1 MSVGAG
7 SLKRTAKSVS
17 TSKTDNVQN
26 TEAVE
31 VKRQT
36 PAKQAEP
43 KKAAVKT
50 TGKKAAA
57 AREHFSHSAW
67 GAAGEGSFS
76 CAHLVSN
83 SMLRSPGVM

>member
-26 TEAVE
+26 TEVVE

-36 PAKQAEP
+36 PAKQAAP

-50 TGKKAAA
+50 TTGKKAAA
-57 AREHFSHSAW
+57 APVEKEEQLESTS
-67 GAAGEGSFS
+67 GIKCE
-76 CAHLVSN
+76 LPVY
-83 SMLRSPGVM
+83 LL

>member
-36 PAKQAEP
+36 PAKQAAP

-57 AREHFSHSAW
+57 APVKKEEQLKSTS
-67 GAAGEGSFS
+67 GIKCE
-76 CAHLVSN
+76 LPVY
-83 SMLRSPGVM
+83 LL

>member
-17 TSKTDNVQN
+17 TSKTDNAQN
-26 TEAVE
+26 TETVE

-36 PAKQAEP
+36 PAKQAAP

-50 TGKKAAA
+50 TTAGKKAAA
-57 AREHFSHSAW
+57 APVEKEEQPESTS
-67 GAAGEGSFS
+67 GIKCE
-76 CAHLVSN
+76 LPVY
-83 SMLRSPGVM
+83 LL

>member
-17 TSKTDNVQN
+17 TSKTDNAQN
-26 TEAVE
+26 KENVE

-36 PAKQAEP
+36 PAKQAAP

-50 TGKKAAA
+50 TTGKNAAA
-57 AREHFSHSAW
+57 APVEKEEQPESTS
-67 GAAGEGSFS
+67 GIKCE
-76 CAHLVSN
+76 LPVY
-83 SMLRSPGVM
+83 LL

>member
-36 PAKQAEP
+36 PAKQAAP

-50 TGKKAAA
+50 TTGKKAAA
-57 AREHFSHSAW
+57 EPVKKEEQPESTS
-67 GAAGEGSFS
+67 GIKCE
-76 CAHLVSN
+76 LPVY
-83 SMLRSPGVM
+83 LL

>member
-36 PAKQAEP
+36 PAKQAAP

-50 TGKKAAA
+50 TTEKKAAA
-57 AREHFSHSAW
+57 APVEKEEQLESTS
-67 GAAGEGSFS
+67 GIKCE
-76 CAHLVSN
+76 LPVY
-83 SMLRSPGVM
+83 LL

>member
-1 MSVGAG
+1 MSVGAC

-36 PAKQAEP
+36 PAKQAAP

-57 AREHFSHSAW
+57 APVKKEDHPESTS
-67 GAAGEGSFS
+67 GIKCE
-76 CAHLVSN
+76 LPVY
-83 SMLRSPGVM
+83 LL

>member
-36 PAKQAEP
+36 PAKQAAP

-57 AREHFSHSAW
+57 APVKKEEQLESTS
-67 GAAGEGSFS
+67 GIKCE
-76 CAHLVSN
+76 LPVY
-83 SMLRSPGVM
+83 LL

>member
-26 TEAVE
+26 TETVE

-36 PAKQAEP
+36 PAKQAAP

-50 TGKKAAA
+50 TTEKKAAA
-57 AREHFSHSAW
+57 APVEKEEQLESTS
-67 GAAGEGSFS
+67 GIKCE
-76 CAHLVSN
+76 LPVY
-83 SMLRSPGVM
+83 LL

>member
-36 PAKQAEP
+36 PAKQAAP
-43 KKAAVKT
+43 KKATVKTT

-57 AREHFSHSAW
+57 APVEKEEQLESTS
-67 GAAGEGSFS
+67 GIKCE
-76 CAHLVSN
+76 LPVY
-83 SMLRSPGVM
+83 LL

>member
-36 PAKQAEP
+36 PAKQAAP

-57 AREHFSHSAW
+57 APVEKEEQLESTS
-67 GAAGEGSFS
+67 GIKCE
-76 CAHLVSN
+76 LPVY
-83 SMLRSPGVM
+83 LL